1 MALLYHTTMTKIR
14 PYGPSSKEEFKV
26 SEPIA
31 SYSKEVRAGCDL
43 PILTPEEMDVKI
55 NRALEQIA
63 NGDVVSHEDMSA
75 FLSKYQV

>member
-1 MALLYHTTMTKIR
+1 MTKIR

-31 SYSKEVRAGCDL
+31 
-43 PILTPEEMDVKI
+43 
-55 NRALEQIA
+55 

-75 FLSKYQV
+75 FLRKYQV